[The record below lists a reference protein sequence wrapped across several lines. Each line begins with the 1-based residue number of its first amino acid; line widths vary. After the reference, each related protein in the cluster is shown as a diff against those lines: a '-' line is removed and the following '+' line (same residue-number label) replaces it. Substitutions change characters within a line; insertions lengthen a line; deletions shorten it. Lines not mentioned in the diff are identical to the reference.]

1 MSKIETRVEELAL
14 PVAQELGLSLYDVEY
29 KKEGAD
35 WYLRIYISKEDGV
48 GIDDCE
54 AMSRRMSDLLDE
66 HDPIPEAYILEVSS
80 PGIER
85 VLKKDT
91 HFEGAIGEEVEVKLF
106 SPIDGKKSITGIL
119 SAHDGKTVTLDET
132 VTIEKE
138 KCAQVKTVF
147 HF

>member
-1 MSKIETRVEELAL
+1 MSKIESAVEALAL
-14 PVAQELGLSLYDVEY
+14 PVAEELGLSLYDVEY

-35 WYLRIYISKEDGV
+35 WYLRIFIAKEDGV

-54 AMSRRMSDLLDE
+54 SMSRRMSDLLDE
-66 HDPIPEAYILEVSS
+66 HDPISDAYILEVSS

-85 VLKKDT
+85 VLKKDA

-106 SPIDGKKSITGIL
+106 SPIDGKKSISGVLT
-119 SAHDGKTVTLDET
+119 AYDGKCVTLDEET
-132 VTIEKE
+132 VIEKE
-138 KCAQVKTVF
+138 KCAQVKTIF